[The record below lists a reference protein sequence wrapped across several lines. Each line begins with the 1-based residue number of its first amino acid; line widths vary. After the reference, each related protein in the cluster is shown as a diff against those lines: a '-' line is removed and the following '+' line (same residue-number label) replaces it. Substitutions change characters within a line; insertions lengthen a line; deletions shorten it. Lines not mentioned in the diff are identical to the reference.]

1 MLPIQLFDFHYF
13 AFVGTKYEKVSITRC
28 LTHTHFVECLTHAHV
43 HHTKHQAGDHLLLLQ
58 IYSDNSLTLKLTN
71 KTIEL
76 QVAPKTKS
84 TPLWY

>member
-1 MLPIQLFDFHYF
+1 MFDTYTFFRMFDTCTCASYKTSSWRSF
-13 AFVGTKYEKVSITRC
+13 TT
-28 LTHTHFVECLTHAHV
+28 
-43 HHTKHQAGDHLLLLQ
+43 LQ